1 MMDTE
6 AAAIATFDF
15 LNRSGP
21 LKNCLMSPLITTTTT
36 NFALERSSVAS
47 SFLTDVRVS
56 LSVEART
63 RSVKG
68 AVSAQKA
75 PHGSETETRELL
87 GGMQEKS
94 VSPMRGH

>member
-21 LKNCLMSPLITTTTT
+21 LKNCLMSPLITTTT
-36 NFALERSSVAS
+36 NFALELSSVAS
-47 SFLTDVRVS
+47 SFLMDVRVS

-87 GGMQEKS
+87 GGMQENS